1 VELEITLEIIV
12 AVDFLMNDAKYIGYA
27 EIGIADTMSSSGL
40 CRIDPKT
47 IVPPENPILGEC
59 L

>member
-12 AVDFLMNDAKYIGYA
+12 AADFLMNDAKYIGYA
-27 EIGIADTMSSSGL
+27 EIGIATMSSSGL
-40 CRIDPKT
+40 CRVHPKT
-47 IVPPENPILGEC
+47 IDLSG

>member
-1 VELEITLEIIV
+1 MELEITLEIIV
-12 AVDFLMNDAKYIGYA
+12 AADFLMNDAKYIGYA